1 MPETESSG
9 FSRVC
14 SFCGRRVPR
23 KVAVCRCGAEIGE
36 DQNPL
41 ETPTPAAQPA
51 PSSIS
56 SPAVLIVVAL
66 VTVALGAFWMKRPG
80 PSPAPRAAVPALVRA
95 IDESADSTLLTP
107 APALPADASVP
118 APVPSGAVAVPPPL
132 PAAPSLPSL
141 EDVVSR
147 IMPAVVLVE
156 TSSGRGSGFFVS
168 ADTLITNVHVVGA
181 NSSVTIRRMG
191 GATAPARVAA
201 SSPEFD
207 IAVLKISSPEAGQA
221 VISLGSAL
229 NARVGQDVIAIGS
242 ALGTL
247 QNTVTR
253 GIISALRQSGSAT
266 LIQTDAAVNPGNS
279 GGPLLDRA
287 GVALGITTMGYS
299 GRQGLNFAVAAEHA
313 KALLEGRPVPV
324 AAPVNRGDD
333 LRALSP
339 TVPSAAEQ
347 VRTAGAQ
354 VLEQALTQLA
364 RQSQVMDDYWAR
376 FRKACYEGRVVS
388 AGLDHEWFA
397 LFDDRAMQGAVAPG
411 CGATFADVR
420 KRATDLRDAVIA
432 ADEAARRAGIY
443 PGVRRDT
450 RRKYRLDYPG
460 FDR

>member
-1 MPETESSG
+1 
-9 FSRVC
+9 
-14 SFCGRRVPR
+14 
-23 KVAVCRCGAEIGE
+23 
-36 DQNPL
+36 
-41 ETPTPAAQPA
+41 
-51 PSSIS
+51 
-56 SPAVLIVVAL
+56 
-66 VTVALGAFWMKRPG
+66 
-80 PSPAPRAAVPALVRA
+80 
-95 IDESADSTLLTP
+95 
-107 APALPADASVP
+107 
-118 APVPSGAVAVPPPL
+118 
-132 PAAPSLPSL
+132 
-141 EDVVSR
+141 
-147 IMPAVVLVE
+147 MPAVVLVE

-201 SSPEFD
+201 SSGEFD

-253 GIISALRQSGSAT
+253 GIVSGLRQSGSAT
-266 LIQTDAAVNPGNS
+266 LIQTDAAINPGNS

-287 GVALGITTMGYS
+287 GMAIGITTMGYS
-299 GRQGLNFAVAAEHA
+299 GRQGLNFAVAADHA
-313 KALLEGRPVPV
+313 RALLEGRPMPV
-324 AAPVNRGDD
+324 TPAAARGDD
-333 LRALSP
+333 MRTLSP
-339 TVPSAAEQ
+339 AVLSETEQ
-347 VRTAGAQ
+347 ARTAGTK
-354 VLEQALTQLA
+354 VLEEALSQLA
-364 RQSQVMDDYWAR
+364 RQAQAQDDYWGR
-376 FRKACYEGRVVS
+376 FRQACYQGRVVS

-420 KRATDLRDAVIA
+420 KRATDLRAAIIA
-432 ADEAARRAGIY
+432 ADEAARQAGIY

-450 RRKYRLDYPG
+450 RRKYRLDHPG

>member
-1 MPETESSG
+1 MPDTESSG

-14 SFCGRRVPR
+14 PSCGRRVPR

-41 ETPTPAAQPA
+41 ETPTAAARPA
-51 PSSIS
+51 PPSIF
-56 SPAVLIVVAL
+56 SPAVLIVAAL
-66 VTVALGAFWMKRPG
+66 VTVASGAFWMKRPG
-80 PSPAPRAAVPALVRA
+80 PSPAPRAAVPVPVGT
-95 IDESADSTLLTP
+95 IDGSADSTRPTP
-107 APALPADASVP
+107 APVLPADTSVP
-118 APVPSGAVAVPPPL
+118 APLPTSAVAVSPPL
-132 PAAPSLPSL
+132 PAASSLPSL

-168 ADTLITNVHVVGA
+168 PDTLITNVHVVGS

-201 SSPEFD
+201 AASQFD
-207 IAVLKISSPEAGQA
+207 IAVLKISNPDAGQA

-253 GIISALRQSGSAT
+253 GIVSGVRQSGGAT
-266 LIQTDAAVNPGNS
+266 LVQTDAAINPGNS
-279 GGPLLDRA
+279 GGPLLDRT
-287 GVALGITTMGYS
+287 GVAIGITTMGYS
-299 GRQGLNFAVAAEHA
+299 GRQGLNFAVAADHA
-313 KALLEGRPVPV
+313 RALLDGRPMPV
-324 AAPVNRGDD
+324 APAAARSDD
-333 LRALSP
+333 LRTLSPAVPSETEQARTTGAKVFEDALS
-339 TVPSAAEQ
+339 
-347 VRTAGAQ
+347 
-354 VLEQALTQLA
+354 QLA
-364 RQSQVMDDYWAR
+364 RQAQALDDYWGR
-376 FRKACYEGRVVS
+376 FRQACYQGRVAT

-420 KRATDLRDAVIA
+420 NRATDIRDAVSA
-432 ADEAARRAGIY
+432 ADEAARVQVVQKPGGMARLEPRTGI
-443 PGVRRDT
+443 P
-450 RRKYRLDYPG
+450 
-460 FDR
+460 

>member
-1 MPETESSG
+1 MPDTDSSG

-14 SFCGRRVPR
+14 PFCGRRVPR
-23 KVAVCRCGAEIGE
+23 KVAVCRCGAEIGD

-41 ETPTPAAQPA
+41 ETPTPADQPDR
-51 PSSIS
+51 SSVS
-56 SPAVLIVVAL
+56 GPAIVIGVAV
-66 VTVALGAFWMKRPG
+66 VTVALGAFWLNRPG
-80 PSPAPRAAVPALVRA
+80 PSSAPRAAVPAPALA
-95 IDESADSTLLTP
+95 IDPSADSRPLTP
-107 APALPADASVP
+107 ALVPPAETPDP
-118 APVPSGAVAVPPPL
+118 APVPSSTVAVSPPV
-132 PAAPSLPSL
+132 PAPPNLPSL

-168 ADTLITNVHVVGA
+168 ADTLITNVHVVGG

-191 GATAPARVAA
+191 GATAPARVSA

-207 IAVLKISSPEAGQA
+207 IAVLKISSPEAGQT

-253 GIISALRQSGSAT
+253 GIVSALRQSGSAM

-279 GGPLLDRA
+279 GGPLLDRS
-287 GVALGITTMGYS
+287 GVAIGITTMGYS

-313 KALLEGRPVPV
+313 RALLEGRSVPV
-324 AAPVNRGDD
+324 AASVNRADD

-339 TVPSAAEQ
+339 TVPSEAEQ
-347 VRTAGAQ
+347 VRAAG
-354 VLEQALTQLA
+354 VKVFEQALAQTA
-364 RQSQVMDDYWAR
+364 RQGQAMDDYWAR

-397 LFDDRAMQGAVAPG
+397 LFDDRAMQGAVGPG

-420 KRATDLRDAVIA
+420 KRATDLRDGVVA
-432 ADEAARRAGIY
+432 ADEAARQAGIY

>member
-1 MPETESSG
+1 
-9 FSRVC
+9 VIL
-14 SFCGRRVPR
+14 
-23 KVAVCRCGAEIGE
+23 IG
-36 DQNPL
+36 
-41 ETPTPAAQPA
+41 
-51 PSSIS
+51 
-56 SPAVLIVVAL
+56 VAL
-66 VTVALGAFWMKRPG
+66 VTVALGALWLNRPG
-80 PSPAPRAAVPALVRA
+80 PSPAPRAAALAPAPA
-95 IDESADSTLLTP
+95 IEPSTDPQPLTP
-107 APALPADASVP
+107 ARALPPETSDP
-118 APVPSGAVAVPPPL
+118 APVPSSAVAVSPPL
-132 PAAPSLPSL
+132 PVTPYLPSL

-168 ADTLITNVHVVGA
+168 ADTLITNVHVVGG

-191 GATAPARVAA
+191 GATTPARVAA

-253 GIISALRQSGSAT
+253 GIVSALRQTGNAT
-266 LIQTDAAVNPGNS
+266 WIQTDAAVNPGNS
-279 GGPLLDRA
+279 GGPLLDRS
-287 GVALGITTMGYS
+287 GVAIGITTMGYS

-313 KALLEGRPVPV
+313 RALLEGRAMPV
-324 AAPVNRGDD
+324 AESVNRGDD

-339 TVPSAAEQ
+339 TVPSEAEQ
-347 VRTAGAQ
+347 ARTAGVK
-354 VLEQALTQLA
+354 VLEQALAQLA
-364 RQSQVMDDYWAR
+364 RQGQVMDDYWAR

-397 LFDDRAMQGAVAPG
+397 LFDDRAMQGTVGPG
-411 CGATFADVR
+411 CSATFADVQ
-420 KRATDLRDAVIA
+420 KRATEIRDGVIA
-432 ADEAARRAGIY
+432 ADEAARQAGIY

-450 RRKYRLDYPG
+450 RRKYRLDHPR